1 MNAVEMMIAF
11 LLMLMAWLGA
21 EAVALFSEAESN
33 TKVFAMSIE
42 AEDSPIA
49 ARISP
54 GVDYTAAGFIWRGVF
69 ELGNGPIMNDGME
82 WWEVRISPFSKH
94 FVWIAVDYSKMTTVW
109 IQPDKI
115 INYGK
120 DEVY

>member
-33 TKVFAMSIE
+33 TKVFAMSIQ
-42 AEDSPIA
+42 AEDEPIA

-54 GVDYTAAGFIWRGVF
+54 GVGYTAAGWIHCGVF
-69 ELGNGPIMNDGME
+69 ELGDGPIINDGLE
-82 WWEVRISPFSKH
+82 WWEVRISPFSEH

-109 IQPDKI
+109 IQPDKLI
-115 INYGK
+115 SYGI